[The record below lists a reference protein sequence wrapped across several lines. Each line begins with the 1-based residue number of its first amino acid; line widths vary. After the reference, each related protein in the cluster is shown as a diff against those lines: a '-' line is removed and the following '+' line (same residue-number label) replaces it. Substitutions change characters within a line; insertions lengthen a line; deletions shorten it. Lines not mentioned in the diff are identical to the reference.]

1 MDNRGIVKS
10 AFKMSVV
17 TFISRVFGLI
27 REWVRGYLLG
37 TSGSSD
43 AFAISF
49 MLPNLL
55 RRLVGEGAMTVAF
68 IPVFSDYIERES
80 REDLDDFVNSFFT
93 MVFMF
98 LILVVA
104 LTILFAPVLR
114 YFLPEFSKIPG
125 KIELTIFLTRLMF
138 PYILFISLAALS
150 QSILNTYKVFVPSAA
165 TPILLNICIIT
176 IGLLLGARMRDAGIA
191 LGIGVLTGGILQ
203 FFFQIPFLR
212 KRNIKYRLHFH
223 FKNPG
228 VRKVFFLMLPGA
240 VGAGVY
246 QINTLISQLIAA
258 TLKEGSVAALRFSN
272 VLVEVVLGVFIIS
285 ISTVILPAL
294 SEKSTK
300 GDKEGMKSDL
310 RFALRLVF
318 LITLPATFGL
328 IVLRYPIIRML
339 FEYGEFSEKST
350 MMVAYALLFHALGLC
365 GTGGT
370 RVIVQMFFSMK
381 DTRTPVYI
389 AVVVM
394 AINIILCYVLSKPLE
409 LGGIALA
416 GSIAAFCNLFLLY
429 VILRRRV
436 GIILDME
443 IVSSF
448 LKSLLASAVMAVS
461 LHILS
466 KYFTRIMLESKAY
479 NAGLTILLLVL
490 GIMLFFV
497 MNILFKNKDVAALK
511 RALVNKL
518 KK

>member
-98 LILVVA
+98 LIPVVA

-176 IGLLLGARMRDAGIA
+176 IGLLLRDRQSATMCSPDYTFIS
-191 LGIGVLTGGILQ
+191 
-203 FFFQIPFLR
+203 
-212 KRNIKYRLHFH
+212 K
-223 FKNPG
+223 
-228 VRKVFFLMLPGA
+228 
-240 VGAGVY
+240 
-246 QINTLISQLIAA
+246 TL
-258 TLKEGSVAALRFSN
+258 V
-272 VLVEVVLGVFIIS
+272 
-285 ISTVILPAL
+285 
-294 SEKSTK
+294 
-300 GDKEGMKSDL
+300 
-310 RFALRLVF
+310 
-318 LITLPATFGL
+318 
-328 IVLRYPIIRML
+328 
-339 FEYGEFSEKST
+339 
-350 MMVAYALLFHALGLC
+350 
-365 GTGGT
+365 
-370 RVIVQMFFSMK
+370 
-381 DTRTPVYI
+381 
-389 AVVVM
+389 
-394 AINIILCYVLSKPLE
+394 
-409 LGGIALA
+409 
-416 GSIAAFCNLFLLY
+416 
-429 VILRRRV
+429 
-436 GIILDME
+436 
-443 IVSSF
+443 
-448 LKSLLASAVMAVS
+448 
-461 LHILS
+461 
-466 KYFTRIMLESKAY
+466 
-479 NAGLTILLLVL
+479 
-490 GIMLFFV
+490 
-497 MNILFKNKDVAALK
+497 
-511 RALVNKL
+511 
-518 KK
+518 